1 MEKCKFGM
9 EVPANIGPN
18 GMMSYGT
25 FGGSPGDSQ
34 LTPKVGLRFT
44 EVFQINGGANNGTT
58 SVELVPKLYT
68 WSYSLIVIPT

>member
-44 EVFQINGGANNGTT
+44 EIVQFISGVDKGTF
-58 SVELVPKLYT
+58 
-68 WSYSLIVIPT
+68 